1 MTVPRTFR
9 PRAWS
14 TAAAAAFV
22 AGLASTTGMAAAQH
36 AALLAAAA
44 SDEEAGPAPVTMV
57 PSMAASPRAARSTR
71 ATGTIG
77 LRPDPANPNQLVVDF
92 GAAPA

>member
-22 AGLASTTGMAAAQH
+22 AGLASTTGMAAAQQ
-36 AALLAAAA
+36 AALLAASSDESTHLAPATPDPSVAA
-44 SDEEAGPAPVTMV
+44 SR
-57 PSMAASPRAARSTR
+57 RAARSVR

-77 LRPDPANPNQLVVDF
+77 LRPDPANPDLLVVDF

>member
-1 MTVPRTFR
+1 MTVHRTFR

-22 AGLASTTGMAAAQH
+22 AGLASTTGMAAASH

-44 SDEEAGPAPVTMV
+44 SDEPAPPGPATMV
-57 PSMAASPRAARSTR
+57 PSVAASPRTARSAR

-77 LRPDPANPNQLVVDF
+77 LRPDPANPHLLVVDF